1 MDTVDVKK
9 LRKQKRLAAS
19 RQQQTKTR
27 DAHKA
32 LGRKVVNIW
41 VDADLYALIQKA
53 RVQHGFPNVREA
65 TYACVK
71 RGIEMLMPDE
81 YLTAV

>member
-1 MDTVDVKK
+1 MDNTDIKK
-9 LRKQKRLAAS
+9 ARKQKRLAAS

-27 DAHKA
+27 DEHKR

-53 RVQHGFPNVREA
+53 RLQHGFPNVREA

-71 RGIEMLMPDE
+71 RGIEILMTDE
-81 YLTAV
+81 FCAI